1 MMKDEPNNSPQT
13 VVEAVD
19 RLISELPRKDKTKIA
34 NMDDEKLIVLHFSLG
49 MYIRDKFGLWSGN
62 AKLME
67 SCCSISGDDN
77 LHVDDASFVIIDELR
92 QKLRKTNVLRV
103 VK

>member
-1 MMKDEPNNSPQT
+1 MKDEPNNFPQT

-34 NMDDEKLIVLHFSLG
+34 NMDEEDLIVLHFSLG

-62 AKLME
+62 GKLME
-67 SCCSISGDDN
+67 SCCHVSGDDN
-77 LHVDDASFVIIDELR
+77 LHEDDASSVIIKELR
-92 QKLRKTNVLRV
+92 KELRKTNFLRV